1 MSQGLL
7 DVHNKCLSFNKMRQI
22 KNLRNFLGWK
32 AFGVM
37 TKMIKSDI
45 LFQEILT
52 IIKSSSYLHT
62 IPHF

>member
-1 MSQGLL
+1 
-7 DVHNKCLSFNKMRQI
+7 MRQI